1 MDQNIIIILFTIL
14 MFVLILMYSKRKEN
28 YNMGALIQ
36 LVAKDPQD
44 SYLTGDAW
52 KYYPPYG
59 YPYGYGFVRPKKSEL
74 PLY

>member
-1 MDQNIIIILFTIL
+1 MDQNIIIIIFTVL
-14 MFVLILMYSKRKEN
+14 MFVLILMYKKRQEN

-52 KYYPPYG
+52 KYYPYS
-59 YPYGYGFVRPKKSEL
+59 YGFVRPKKSEL